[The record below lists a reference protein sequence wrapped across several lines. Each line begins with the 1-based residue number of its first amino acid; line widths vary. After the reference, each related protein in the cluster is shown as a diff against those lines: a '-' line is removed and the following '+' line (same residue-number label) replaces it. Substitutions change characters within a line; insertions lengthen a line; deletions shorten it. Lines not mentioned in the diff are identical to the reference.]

1 MLVTA
6 DAEDQ
11 IMRSEDLRFQVLRH
25 LEQKPDMTQRE
36 LAAALGISLGR
47 VNYCVQALIERGLVK
62 AANFRNSRSKRA
74 YLYKLTPRGLSE
86 KAALALRFLRRK
98 EQERQA
104 LLQEIEVLRAELGDA
119 PLHQQGDQ

>member
-1 MLVTA
+1 
-6 DAEDQ
+6 
-11 IMRSEDLRFQVLRH
+11 MRPEDLRFQVLRH

-47 VNYCVQALIERGLVK
+47 VNYCVQALIERGFVK
-62 AANFRNSRSKRA
+62 AANFRNSRNKRA

-86 KAALALRFLRRK
+86 KATLALRFLRRK

-104 LLQEIEVLRAELGDA
+104 LLQEIEVLRAELGEA
-119 PLHQQGDQ
+119 SLHEQGEQ